1 MSSGRFGV
9 PNDVVVG
16 DSEMRADVP
25 ARPKVNLRHAQKT
38 LGGPGSEDGLS
49 SSLLGRPPCR
59 PDSGRVGTRQCGDC
73 PRPIRLE
80 VDVGTNTRP
89 NVLLTSKD
97 VAAEA
102 DDLDGDM

>member
-25 ARPKVNLRHAQKT
+25 ARPQVNLRHAQKT
-38 LGGPGSEDGLS
+38 LSGPGSEDGLS

-59 PDSGRVGTRQCGDC
+59 PDSGRVGTRPSGDC
-73 PRPIRLE
+73 PPPNRLE
-80 VDVGTNTRP
+80 GEVGTHTRP
-89 NVLLTSKD
+89 HVLLNWED

-102 DDLDGDM
+102 